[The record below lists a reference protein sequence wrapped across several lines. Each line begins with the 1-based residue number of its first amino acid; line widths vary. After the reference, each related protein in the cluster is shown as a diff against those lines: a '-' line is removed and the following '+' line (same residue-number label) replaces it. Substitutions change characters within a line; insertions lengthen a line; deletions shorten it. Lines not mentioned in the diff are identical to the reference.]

1 MLSQLRPL
9 AALLVAVLLLIS
21 GSGLLGTL
29 LAVRGNSIGM
39 SDATLGLV
47 MAAYFVGFLLGT
59 RSGPPLIRRVGHI
72 RAFAIGAALATAA
85 ALGHA
90 MTDSVWIWGGLR
102 MLSGLALVTLYTVIE
117 SWLNADAPPSHRGQ
131 VFAVYM
137 GVNMLALAIG
147 QQLLLTAPVGGFE
160 LFSLVALLSCLALVP
175 VAWTRQPQPQ
185 LCEPRPYRVGKLW
198 RNAPSAAAGA
208 ALSGL
213 VMGGFWGLGPLA
225 AARIGL
231 EPAAI
236 AGFMTMAIIGGAVLQ
251 WPLGRL
257 SDRYDRR
264 LVLALTSLGAALLAL
279 ALLPALT
286 QPLARTLL
294 VFGFGGLAFALYPIA
309 VAHMM
314 DRLEPSDL
322 LGASA
327 SFLMLYGIGAAVGP
341 ALTGQAMEA
350 FGPGA
355 LFASSALALLAL
367 AGFVLWRLRH
377 RDSSVEGPV
386 AFMPMLRTTPAVLEL
401 VPEVEGVARGPGMT
415 PTAVDAQRPSA
426 DPDCR
431 SP

>member
-1 MLSQLRPL
+1 MLTQLRPL
-9 AALLVAVLLLIS
+9 AALLLAVLLLIS

-29 LAVRGNSIGM
+29 LAVRGSSTGM
-39 SDATLGLV
+39 SDATLGWV
-47 MAAYFVGFLLGT
+47 MAAYFVGFLIGT

-72 RAFAIGAALATAA
+72 RAFAIGAALATTA

-90 MTDSVWIWGGLR
+90 MTDSPLIWAALR

-137 GVNMLALAIG
+137 GVNLFALAAG
-147 QQLLLTAPVGGFE
+147 QQLLLAAPIGGFE

-185 LCEPRPYRVGKLW
+185 LSEPRPYRIGKLW
-198 RNAPSAAAGA
+198 ANAPSAGAGA

-213 VMGGFWGLGPLA
+213 VMGGFWGLGPVA

-236 AGFMTMAIIGGAVLQ
+236 AGFMTMAIVGGAALQ

-257 SDRYDRR
+257 SDRHDRR
-264 LVLALTSLGAALLAL
+264 LVLALVAAGAALLAL
-279 ALLPALT
+279 ALVPALAY
-286 QPLARTLL
+286 PLPRMVL
-294 VFGFGGLAFALYPIA
+294 VFAFGGLAFALYPIA

-314 DRLEPSDL
+314 DRLDPADM

-327 SFLMLYGIGAAVGP
+327 SFLMLYGIGAAIGP
-341 ALTGQAMEA
+341 VVSGQAMAA
-350 FGPGA
+350 FGPAA
-355 LFASSALALLAL
+355 LFASFAVALLLL
-367 AGFVLWRLRH
+367 AGFVALRVRH
-377 RDSSVEGPV
+377 RDSAVEGPV
-386 AFMPMLRTTPAVLEL
+386 VFMPMLRTTPAVLEM
-401 VPEVEGVARGPGMT
+401 VPEVEGEEELA
-415 PTAVDAQRPSA
+415 AQGGR
-426 DPDCR
+426 
-431 SP
+431 

>member
-1 MLSQLRPL
+1 MPAANWDPMLSQLRPL
-9 AALLVAVLLLIS
+9 AALLLAVLLLIS

-29 LAVRGNSIGM
+29 LAVRGSSVGM

-47 MAAYFVGFLLGT
+47 MAAYFAGFLIGT

-90 MTDSVWIWGGLR
+90 MTDSPWIWAALR
-102 MLSGLALVTLYTVIE
+102 MLSGMALVTLYTVIE

-131 VFAVYM
+131 VFAIYM
-137 GVNMLALAIG
+137 GVNLFALAVG
-147 QQLLLTAPVGGFE
+147 QQLLLAAPIGGFE

-185 LCEPRPYRVGKLW
+185 LSEPRPYRIGKLW
-198 RNAPSAAAGA
+198 RNAPSAGAAA

-213 VMGGFWGLGPLA
+213 VMGGFWGLGPVA

-236 AGFMTMAIIGGAVLQ
+236 AGFMTMAIVGGAALQ

-257 SDRYDRR
+257 SDRHDRR
-264 LVLALTSLGAALLAL
+264 LVLALVAAGAALLAL
-279 ALLPALT
+279 ALVPALVH
-286 QPLARTLL
+286 PLPRMVL
-294 VFGFGGLAFALYPIA
+294 VFAFGGLAFALYPIA

-314 DRLEPSDL
+314 DRLDPADM

-327 SFLMLYGIGAAVGP
+327 SFLMLYGIGAAFGP
-341 ALTGQAMEA
+341 VLSGQAMTA
-350 FGPGA
+350 FGPAA
-355 LFASSALALLAL
+355 LFASFTVALLAL
-367 AGFVLWRLRH
+367 AGFVLLRLRH
-377 RDSSVEGPV
+377 RDSAVDDPV
-386 AFMPMLRTTPAVLEL
+386 VFMPMLRTTPAVLEM
-401 VPEVEGVARGPGMT
+401 VPEVESEDELAAESG
-415 PTAVDAQRPSA
+415 SA
-426 DPDCR
+426 
-431 SP
+431 SS